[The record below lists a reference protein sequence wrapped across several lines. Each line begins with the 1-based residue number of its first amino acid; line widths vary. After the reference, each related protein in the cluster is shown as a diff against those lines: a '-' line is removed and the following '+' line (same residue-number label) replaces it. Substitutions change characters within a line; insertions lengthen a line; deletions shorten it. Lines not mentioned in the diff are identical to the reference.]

1 MIVAQLIGSLLS
13 LSGLLV
19 IFMTWQRRGVRAGL
33 WRWGLPAGW
42 ALLCLGLGLWTISTN
57 PDQGLALGSVL
68 VMVLA
73 CALLAWQGL
82 KLTGKP
88 AKTQIERESATDT
101 IALGKGYW
109 GRVTVRLAGSLLIVP
124 VFGMLAGLLWRVY
137 VPGDEADR
145 LMGLAIVAIL
155 AMTAGL
161 VIQLASRRP
170 YRAFGGLTAVS
181 VIAAGLVFLP
191 GLFG

>member
-68 VMVLA
+68 VMVFA

-155 AMTAGL
+155 AMTAGQ